1 MNNPMTFPL
10 HVAAMLIVGACA
22 PSLSSAS
29 PPSPMEGCARTFAA
43 TLIEP
48 PIADGHYEIQFLNR
62 GVVMSE
68 ADYDAGRTTYDLVAS
83 ERSTGSILAKGRCT
97 VNDKDAVIALTKEPT
112 GVEAAALLA
121 AD

>member
-1 MNNPMTFPL
+1 MIPFDSKFRLSQFTINGVFRMNNPMTLPL
-10 HVAAMLIVGACA
+10 HFAAMLIVGACA

-29 PPSPMEGCARTFAA
+29 PPSPMEGCARTFAS

-68 ADYDAGRTTYDLVAS
+68 AEPAGVDAT
-83 ERSTGSILAKGRCT
+83 
-97 VNDKDAVIALTKEPT
+97 
-112 GVEAAALLA
+112 ALLA